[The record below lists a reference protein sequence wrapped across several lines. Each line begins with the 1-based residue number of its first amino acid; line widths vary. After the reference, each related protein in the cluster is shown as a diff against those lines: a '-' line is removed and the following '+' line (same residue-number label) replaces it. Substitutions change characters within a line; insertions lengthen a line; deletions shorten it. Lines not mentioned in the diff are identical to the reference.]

1 MLIGIIRLVC
11 LLFLI
16 SLWARM
22 ILSYVSVMPG
32 SGLESFNRVMVAIT
46 DPVLLPVRRVIP
58 PARIGGGALDLS
70 PLVVSIA
77 VIIVINLL

>member
-32 SGLESFNRVMVAIT
+32 SGLEWFNRVMVAIT